1 MSTNFS
7 QVASCLLHIL
17 WKSVGDQANKT
28 PLFSATQIA
37 RRLAEFIS
45 VLNKEDVSR
54 LQCQDQ
60 IVEVGAGVLMSLV
73 GCKILPVAF
82 SGCQSVFENSME
94 DHSRQ
99 DFDQAR
105 ESSASSNDICK
116 WPLFLRIEFSDILK

>member
-1 MSTNFS
+1 M
-7 QVASCLLHIL
+7 

-60 IVEVGAGVLMSLV
+60 IVEVGAVCVLAWVVVKSFGLLFWV
-73 GCKILPVAF
+73 NV
-82 SGCQSVFENSME
+82 SNSMPIYNNVII
-94 DHSRQ
+94 DR
-99 DFDQAR
+99 
-105 ESSASSNDICK
+105 
-116 WPLFLRIEFSDILK
+116 